1 MPYLM
6 TGYDRK
12 FVTISAKSY
21 TKITL
26 EIDIDGTGLWVPYKT
41 FGVKAGGPTE
51 YEFSEGFSAYW
62 VRAVSSVD
70 TTATVTFRYE

>member
-12 FVTISAKSY
+12 SVTISVKRDAEV
-21 TKITL
+21 TL
-26 EIDIDGTGLWVPYKT
+26 ELDVDGTGLWAPYET
-41 FGVKAGGPTE
+41 FSVQADAPTE
-51 YEFSEGFSAYW
+51 HEFPEGFSAYW